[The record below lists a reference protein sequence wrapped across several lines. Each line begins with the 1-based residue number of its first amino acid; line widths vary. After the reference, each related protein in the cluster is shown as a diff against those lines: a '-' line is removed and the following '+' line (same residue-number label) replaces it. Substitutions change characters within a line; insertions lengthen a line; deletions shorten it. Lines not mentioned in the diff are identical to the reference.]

1 MAIQQRIF
9 ILLGAVLAFAFVC
22 QRIRKDK
29 ILVEDSIF
37 WVVLSV
43 VLLVV
48 AVFPG
53 IAIWLGRLLG
63 FISPI
68 NFVYT
73 LVIALLLV
81 KAFGNSAEISML
93 KSKVNDLA
101 QEIALKDE
109 LNQEEGDAKADKAD
123 TSPAERGDAAA
134 PRR

>member
-1 MAIQQRIF
+1 MAIQQRIVN
-9 ILLGAVLAFAFVC
+9 LLGAVLAFAFVC

-93 KSKVNDLA
+93 KSKVNDRA

-109 LNQEEGDAKADKAD
+109 LNQEEEDAKAGKAD
-123 TSPAERGDAAA
+123 TSPAERGDAAT